1 MHGFK
6 IKMWKRGDMS
16 WAAGLAVLEMTAG
29 CVPGGQARAAE
40 RPNILLVVADD
51 LGYGDVG
58 FNGCRDIPTPAL
70 DRLAAEGVI
79 FSNGH
84 VAGAVCGPSR
94 AGMLTGRYPE
104 RIGAQQNPPY
114 APDDPSVGVPL
125 SEPLMAA
132 PLQAAGYRT
141 GAIGKWHLGSHPRFH
156 PQRRGFDFFYGF
168 LHGGH
173 RYWPA
178 EYAEFRKKI
187 DEENPAYAY
196 VTPLE
201 RNGTPVEE
209 TGYLTDIL
217 TREAV
222 QFIETTQE
230 DQPFF
235 LYLAYNAPH
244 VPMEAKPEDL
254 EALAG
259 IEDEDRRIY
268 AAMVLAMD
276 RGVGE
281 VRKALGRTG
290 RLDATWIVFL
300 SDNGGMLRYGASNRP
315 LRGGKNTVFEGG
327 IRVPMFMRPAAAD
340 AASMPVGTAVPH
352 TVSALDFYPTFLAL
366 AGAPPP
372 EGKVLDGLNLLPH
385 LRAGTDP
392 RKDVPLCISPH
403 HVRVPACRG
412 VRLNDWK
419 ALSDRNRP
427 WGLFDLDADLG
438 ERNNLAKSQ
447 PAKLESLRDY
457 FDAWS
462 AQNMEPR
469 WVVTLP

>member
-1 MHGFK
+1 MSYFS
-6 IKMWKRGDMS
+6 KRNLAGPSCAAGM
-16 WAAGLAVLEMTAG
+16 ALVEIVLGAGLAE
-29 CVPGGQARAAE
+29 PARADE
-40 RPNILLVVADD
+40 RPNILLIVADD

-58 FNGCRDIPTPAL
+58 FHGCRDIPTPAL
-70 DRLAAEGVI
+70 DRLAGEGLI
-79 FSNGH
+79 LSNGY
-84 VAGAVCGPSR
+84 VPGAVCGPSR
-94 AGMLTGRYPE
+94 AGMMTGRYPE

-114 APDDPSVGVPL
+114 APHDPTIGVSL

-141 GAIGKWHLGSHPRFH
+141 GAIGKWHLGSHPKFH
-156 PQRRGFDFFYGF
+156 PHRRGFDFFYGF

-173 RYWPA
+173 RYWPE
-178 EYAEFRKKI
+178 EYARFRERI
-187 DEENPAYAY
+187 AEDDPAYAY

-201 RNGTPVEE
+201 RDGMPVEE

-222 QFIETTQE
+222 QFIETTQ

-268 AAMVLAMD
+268 AAMILAMD
-276 RGVGE
+276 RGVGNIRE
-281 VRKALGRTG
+281 ALERTG
-290 RLDATWIVFL
+290 KLDSTAIVFL
-300 SDNGGMLRYGASNRP
+300 SDNGGRPRFGSSNDP

-327 IRVPMFMRPAAAD
+327 IRVPMFFRPTAEAAR
-340 AASMPVGTAVPH
+340 SMPVGEVYPH

-366 AGAPPP
+366 AGAAAP
-372 EGKVLDGLNLLPH
+372 EGKTLDGFNLLPH
-385 LRAGTDP
+385 LRDGTDP
-392 RKDVPLCISPH
+392 RKDIPLFVSPH
-403 HVRVPACRG
+403 HVRAPACRG

-419 ALSDRNRP
+419 ALSNRGHP
-427 WGLFDLDADLG
+427 WGLFDLEADLG
-438 ERNNLAKSQ
+438 ERHNLAEKQ
-447 PAKLESLRDY
+447 PGKLESLQDQ
-457 FDAWS
+457 FEAW
-462 AQNMEPR
+462 AQENVEPR